1 MRCDRVLLA
10 YLLASVS
17 TSALADTQ
25 RFAVFR
31 KDINVGRV
39 VVESIEELGG
49 ETAKI
54 EFDVKDNGR
63 GPTVAEALTL
73 DASGLPMRWSITGTQ
88 TFGGKIDEKFDRT
101 GAVSTWHDSAG
112 PGSQKGEAK
121 LYVAQ
126 SASPYA
132 LQVYARA
139 ILKAGG
145 SLAVLPAGMLTMTKG
160 DTIVLKG
167 AAGDMPVTRY
177 ELAGLD
183 LTPVTMLLDKAN
195 RLIALPSPDGGV
207 VRTGLE
213 GENARLRDLAAK
225 WQGERLATIQRDT
238 AKHYPGPVRIINVR
252 LFDPTTAKLTS
263 LVSVVVNGRD
273 IVGIHPVDSAAT
285 PGETVIDGAGGTLI
299 PGMTEMHAHLSAD
312 DALLNLLAG
321 ITTVRDMGNTNSVL
335 EVLNRRI
342 ENGEI
347 AGPRIVRS
355 GFIEGKSPF
364 SANNG
369 FVVDS
374 EARALEAVRWYAAR
388 GFWQIKIYNSIDP
401 KWVPAMV
408 AEAHRLGL
416 RVAGHVPAF
425 TNADAMIAAGYDELT
440 HINQLS
446 LGWIIKPGEDTRTL
460 FRLTALGRLPA
471 LDLDSVPVQATLNTM
486 RARGIALDATLG
498 IHENLLLN
506 RDGTVAPGSVD
517 YVDHMPIGVQRDLKQ
532 AWSNPDTFGGDA
544 NARAAYA
551 KLIEV
556 ARRAN
561 AKGIF
566 LVPGTDTGGSFT
578 YHRELEIMTQL
589 GMTPGQVLARATGDM
604 AKYLGTDQRLG
615 SIERGKL
622 ADFFLVAGDPTTDLK
637 AIKSISM
644 VSKDGVFYFPA
655 EIYPRFGIRPF
666 AASPKVI
673 APDPANKGTL
683 TVSRD
688 DAPVRQGYSSQPES
702 ELHWPGGD

>member
-10 YLLASVS
+10 YLLAGIG

-31 KDINVGRV
+31 KDINVGHV
-39 VVESIEELGG
+39 VVDSTKDLSG
-49 ETAKI
+49 EVARV

-73 DASGLPMRWSITGTQ
+73 DPSGLPTRWSITGAQ
-88 TFGGKIDEKFDRT
+88 TFGGKIDEKFERT
-101 GAVSTWHDSAG
+101 GTVSTWRDSAG
-112 PGSQKGEAK
+112 PGIEKGAAK

-132 LQVYARA
+132 LQIYARA
-139 ILKAGG
+139 ILNSGG
-145 SLAVLPAGMLTMTKG
+145 RLAVLPAGTLTMTKS
-160 DTIVLKG
+160 DTLVLKS
-167 AAGDMPVTRY
+167 AAGDVPVTRY

-183 LTPVTMLLDKAN
+183 LTPVTMLLDNDN
-195 RLIALPSPDGGV
+195 RLIALPSAGGGV
-207 VRTGLE
+207 VRTGFE

-225 WQGERLATIQRDT
+225 WQGERLATIQRET
-238 AKHYPGPVRIINVR
+238 AKHYLGPVRITNVR
-252 LFDPTTAKLTS
+252 LFDPATAKLTS

-273 IVGIHPVDSAAT
+273 IVGIQAIDSTPT

-312 DALLNLLAG
+312 GALLNLLAG
-321 ITTVRDMGNTNSVL
+321 ITTVRDMGNTNTVL
-335 EVLNRRI
+335 EALNRRI
-342 ENGEI
+342 ENGEV

-374 EARALEAVRWYAAR
+374 QSRAVEAVRWYAAR

-471 LDLDSVPVQATLNTM
+471 LDLDSAPVQATLNMM
-486 RARGIALDATLG
+486 RAKRIALDATLG

-506 RDGTVAPGSVD
+506 RDGMVAPGSVD
-517 YVDHMPIGVQRDLKQ
+517 YIDHMPIGVQRDLKQ

-615 SIERGKL
+615 SVERGKL
-622 ADFFLVAGDPTTDLK
+622 ADFFLVAGDPTKDLR

-644 VSKDGVFYFPA
+644 VAKDGVFYFPA

-666 AASPKVI
+666 APSPKVI
-673 APDPANKGTL
+673 PPDPANKGTL

-688 DAPVRQGYSSQPES
+688 DGSVRQGYSSQLGS
-702 ELHWPGGD
+702 ELRREGDE

>member
-1 MRCDRVLLA
+1 MLHRHLLA
-10 YLLASVS
+10 LLLLGTS
-17 TSALADTQ
+17 TAALAETE
-25 RFAVFR
+25 RFSVFR
-31 KDINVGRV
+31 KDVNVGRV
-39 VVESIEELGG
+39 VIETTKDSGG
-49 ETAKI
+49 DAAKV

-73 DASGLPMRWSITGTQ
+73 DAGGLPSSWTITGTQ
-88 TFGGKIDEKFDRT
+88 TFGGKIDETFGRT
-101 GAVSTWHDSAG
+101 GAVSTWRDSTG
-112 PGSQKGEAK
+112 PGSARGAAK
-121 LYVAQ
+121 LYIAQ

-132 LQVYARA
+132 LQIYARA

-145 SLAVLPAGMLTMTKG
+145 SLTVLPAGTLTMTRR
-160 DTIVLKG
+160 DTMVLKG
-167 AAGDMPVTRY
+167 PSGDVPVTRY

-183 LTPVTMLLDKAN
+183 LAPETMLLDSDN
-195 RLIALPSPDGGV
+195 RLIALPSAGGGV
-207 VRTGLE
+207 VRAGFE
-213 GENARLRDLAAK
+213 GENARLRELAAK
-225 WQGERLATIQRDT
+225 WQGERLATIQRET
-238 AKHYPGPVRIINVR
+238 ARHYPGPVRITNVR
-252 LFDPTTAKLTS
+252 LFDPATAKLTGP
-263 LVSVVVNGRD
+263 VSVVVNGRS
-273 IVGIHPVDSAAT
+273 ISGIQPADSPAT
-285 PGETVIDGAGGTLI
+285 PGETVIDGGGGTLI

-312 DALLNLLAG
+312 GAMLNLLAG

-335 EVLNRRI
+335 DALDGRI
-342 ENGEI
+342 ERGEV

-374 EARALEAVRWYAAR
+374 EARAVEAVRWYAAR

-460 FRLTALGRLPA
+460 FRLTALGRLPT
-471 LDLDSVPVQATLNTM
+471 LDLDSAPVQSTLDTM
-486 RARGIALDATLG
+486 KAKGIALDATLG

-506 RDGTVAPGSVD
+506 RDGTVAPGAAD
-517 YVDHMPIGVQRDLKQ
+517 YVDHMPIGTQRDLKQ

-551 KLIEV
+551 KLIEI

-589 GMTPGQVLARATGDM
+589 GMTPGQVLARATGEM

-615 SIERGKL
+615 SIARGKL
-622 ADFFLVAGDPTTDLK
+622 ADFFLVPGDPTRDMK
-637 AIKSISM
+637 AIKSIAM
-644 VSKDGVFYFPA
+644 VAKDGVFYFPA

-666 AASPKVI
+666 APAPKVTL
-673 APDPANKGTL
+673 PDPANKGTL

-688 DAPVRQGYSSQPES
+688 DGSVRQGYDSMPEGAPI
-702 ELHWPGGD
+702 H

>member
-1 MRCDRVLLA
+1 V
-10 YLLASVS
+10 
-17 TSALADTQ
+17 
-25 RFAVFR
+25 
-31 KDINVGRV
+31 
-39 VVESIEELGG
+39 
-49 ETAKI
+49 
-54 EFDVKDNGR
+54 
-63 GPTVAEALTL
+63 
-73 DASGLPMRWSITGTQ
+73 
-88 TFGGKIDEKFDRT
+88 
-101 GAVSTWHDSAG
+101 
-112 PGSQKGEAK
+112 
-121 LYVAQ
+121 
-126 SASPYA
+126 
-132 LQVYARA
+132 
-139 ILKAGG
+139 
-145 SLAVLPAGMLTMTKG
+145 
-160 DTIVLKG
+160 
-167 AAGDMPVTRY
+167 
-177 ELAGLD
+177 
-183 LTPVTMLLDKAN
+183 
-195 RLIALPSPDGGV
+195 
-207 VRTGLE
+207 
-213 GENARLRDLAAK
+213 
-225 WQGERLATIQRDT
+225 
-238 AKHYPGPVRIINVR
+238 
-252 LFDPTTAKLTS
+252 
-263 LVSVVVNGRD
+263 
-273 IVGIHPVDSAAT
+273 T
-285 PGETVIDGAGGTLI
+285 PGETVIDGAGGTLV
-299 PGMTEMHAHLSAD
+299 PGMTEMHARLSAD
-312 DALLNLLAG
+312 GALLNLLAG

-335 EVLNRRI
+335 DALNRRI
-342 ENGEI
+342 EDGEV

-408 AEAHRLGL
+408 TEAHRLGL

-460 FRLTALGRLPA
+460 FRLTALGRLPM
-471 LDLDSVPVQATLNTM
+471 LDLDSAPVQSTLNTM
-486 RARGIALDATLG
+486 KAKGIALDATLG

-517 YVDHMPIGVQRDLKQ
+517 YVDHMPISVQRDLKQ
-532 AWSNPDTFGGDA
+532 AWSNPETFGGDA

-604 AKYLGTDQRLG
+604 AKYLGSDQRLG
-615 SIERGKL
+615 SIARGKL
-622 ADFFLVAGDPTTDLK
+622 ADFFLVPGDPTKDIK
-637 AIKSISM
+637 AIKSIAM
-644 VSKDGVFYFPA
+644 VAKEGVFYFPA
-655 EIYPRFGIRPF
+655 EIYPRFGIKPF
-666 AASPKVI
+666 AAAPKVTP
-673 APDPANKGTL
+673 PDSSNKGTL

-688 DAPVRQGYSSQPES
+688 DGSLRQGYASRADEVL
-702 ELHWPGGD
+702 EDNHVH

>member
-1 MRCDRVLLA
+1 MRFNRVLLA
-10 YLLASVS
+10 LLLVGIS
-17 TSALADTQ
+17 TAALAETE

-31 KDINVGRV
+31 KDTNIGRV
-39 VVESIEELGG
+39 VVETSGDA
-49 ETAKI
+49 AKVD
-54 EFDVKDNGR
+54 FNVKDNGR
-63 GPTVAEALTL
+63 GPTVAEALKL
-73 DASGLPMRWSITGTQ
+73 DAGGLPNAWAITGTQ
-88 TFGGKIDEKFDRT
+88 TFGGKINEVFERK
-101 GAVSTWHDSAG
+101 GNVSTWIDSAG
-112 PGSQKGEAK
+112 PGKAKGVAK
-121 LYVAQ
+121 LYIAQ

-132 LQVYARA
+132 LQIYARA

-145 SLAVLPAGMLTMTKG
+145 TLNVLPAGTLTMTKS
-160 DTIVLKG
+160 DTLVLKG
-167 AAGDMPVTRY
+167 PSGDVTVTRY

-183 LTPVTMLLDKAN
+183 LTPITLLLDDTN
-195 RLIALPSPDGGV
+195 RLIALPSASGGV
-207 VRTGLE
+207 VRAGFE
-213 GENARLRDLAAK
+213 GDNPRLRELAAK
-225 WQGERLATIQRDT
+225 WQGERLATIQRET
-238 AKHYPGPVRIINVR
+238 AKHYPGPVRITNVR
-252 LFDPTTAKLTS
+252 LFDPATAKLTGP
-263 LVSVVVNGRD
+263 VSVVVNDRD
-273 IVGIHPVDSAAT
+273 IAGIQPTDSPVT

-312 DALLNLLAG
+312 GALLNLLAG
-321 ITTVRDMGNTNSVL
+321 ITTVRDMGNSNAVL
-335 EVLNRRI
+335 DALDHRI
-342 ENGEI
+342 ESGEV

-364 SANNG
+364 NSSNG
-369 FVVDS
+369 IVIDS
-374 EARALEAVRWYAAR
+374 EARAVEAVRWYAAR

-460 FRLTALGRLPA
+460 FRLTALGRLPT
-471 LDLDSVPVQATLNTM
+471 LDLDSAPVQSTLDTM
-486 RARGIALDATLG
+486 KAKGIALDATLG

-506 RDGTVAPGSVD
+506 RDGTTAPGSVD
-517 YVDHMPIGVQRDLKQ
+517 YIDHMPIGVQRDLKQ

-551 KLIEV
+551 KLIDI

-589 GMTPGQVLARATGDM
+589 GMTPAQVLARATGDM
-604 AKYLGTDQRLG
+604 AKYIGTDQRLG
-615 SIERGKL
+615 SIARGKL
-622 ADFFLVAGDPTTDLK
+622 ADFFLVPGDPTKDLK
-637 AIKSISM
+637 AIKSIAL
-644 VSKDGVFYFPA
+644 VAKDGVFYFPA
-655 EIYPRFGIRPF
+655 EIYPRFGIKPF
-666 AASPKVI
+666 TPSPKVTP
-673 APDPANKGTL
+673 PDPKNTGTL
-683 TVSRD
+683 SVSRD
-688 DAPVRQGYSSQPES
+688 DGTVRQGYASRAE
-702 ELHWPGGD
+702 EVLADDHAH

>member
-1 MRCDRVLLA
+1 MRRNRVLFA
-10 YLLASVS
+10 FLLVGIS
-17 TSALADTQ
+17 TGALADTE

-31 KDINVGRV
+31 KDTNIGRV
-39 VVESIEELGG
+39 VVETSGDA
-49 ETAKI
+49 AKVD
-54 EFDVKDNGR
+54 FNVKDNGR

-73 DASGLPMRWSITGTQ
+73 DAGGLPTSWSITGTQ
-88 TFGGKIDEKFDRT
+88 TFGGKIDEKFGRA
-101 GAVSTWHDSAG
+101 GKLSTWRDSAG
-112 PGSQKGEAK
+112 PGSARGVPQ
-121 LYVAQ
+121 LYIAQ

-132 LQVYARA
+132 LQIYARA

-145 SLAVLPAGMLTMTKG
+145 SLTVLPAGTLTMTKS
-160 DTIVLKG
+160 DTMVLKG
-167 AAGDMPVTRY
+167 PSGDVPVTRY

-183 LTPVTMLLDKAN
+183 LTPITMLLDDAN
-195 RLIALPSPDGGV
+195 RLIALPSASGGV
-207 VRTGLE
+207 VRAGFE
-213 GENARLRDLAAK
+213 GENPRLRELAAK
-225 WQGERLATIQRDT
+225 WQGERLATIQRET
-238 AKHYPGPVRIINVR
+238 AKHYPGPVRITNVR
-252 LFDPTTAKLTS
+252 LFDPATAKLTG

-273 IVGIHPVDSAAT
+273 IAGIQPTDSPVT

-312 DALLNLLAG
+312 GALLNLLAG
-321 ITTVRDMGNTNSVL
+321 ITTVRDMGNSNAVL
-335 EVLNRRI
+335 DALDHRI
-342 ENGEI
+342 ESGEV

-364 SANNG
+364 NSSNG
-369 FVVDS
+369 IVIDS
-374 EARALEAVRWYAAR
+374 EARAVEAVRWYAAR

-425 TNADAMIAAGYDELT
+425 TSADAMIAAGYDELT

-460 FRLTALGRLPA
+460 FRLTALGRLPT
-471 LDLDSVPVQATLNTM
+471 LDLDSAPVQSTLDTM
-486 RARGIALDATLG
+486 KAKGVALDATLG

-506 RDGTVAPGSVD
+506 RDGAVAPGSID
-517 YVDHMPIGVQRDLKQ
+517 YIDHMPIGVQRDLKQ

-551 KLIEV
+551 KLIDI

-578 YHRELEIMTQL
+578 YHRELEIMTEL
-589 GMTPGQVLARATGDM
+589 GMTPAQVLARATGEM
-604 AKYLGTDQRLG
+604 AKYIGTDQRLG
-615 SIERGKL
+615 TIARGKL
-622 ADFFLVAGDPTTDLK
+622 ADFFLVPGDPTKDLK
-637 AIKSISM
+637 AIKSIAL
-644 VSKDGVFYFPA
+644 VAKDGVFYFPA
-655 EIYPRFGIRPF
+655 EIYPRFGIKPF
-666 AASPKVI
+666 AAAPKVTP
-673 APDPANKGTL
+673 PDPKNTGTL
-683 TVSRD
+683 SVSRD
-688 DAPVRQGYSSQPES
+688 DGSVRQGYASRAEDVLADDH
-702 ELHWPGGD
+702 EH

>member
-1 MRCDRVLLA
+1 MIHRHMLALLLA
-10 YLLASVS
+10 A
-17 TSALADTQ
+17 TSSSAIAETE

-39 VVESIEELGG
+39 VVETSGNA
-49 ETAKI
+49 AKI
-54 EFDVKDNGR
+54 EYDVKDNGR
-63 GPTVAEALTL
+63 GPTVAELLTL
-73 DASGLPMRWSITGTQ
+73 DAGGLPASWAITGTQ
-88 TFGGKIDEKFDRT
+88 TFGGKIDEKFGRSGTTSAWRD
-101 GAVSTWHDSAG
+101 AAG
-112 PGSQKGEAK
+112 PGTAKGPAK
-121 LYVAQ
+121 LYIAQ
-126 SASPYA
+126 SGSPYA
-132 LQVYARA
+132 LQIYARA

-145 SLAVLPAGMLTMTKG
+145 TLGVLPAGTLTMTKG
-160 DTIVLKG
+160 DTMVLKG
-167 AAGDMPVTRY
+167 ASGDVPVTRY

-183 LTPVTMLLDKAN
+183 LTPVTMLLDGAN
-195 RLIALPSPDGGV
+195 RLIALPSPGGGV
-207 VRTGLE
+207 VRAGFE
-213 GENARLRDLAAK
+213 GENARLRGLAAT
-225 WQGERLATIQRDT
+225 WQGERLATIQRET
-238 AKHYPGPVRIINVR
+238 AKHYPGPVRITNVR
-252 LFDPTTAKLTS
+252 LFDPASAMLTAPM
-263 LVSVVVNGRD
+263 SVVVNGREIAGVQPGD
-273 IVGIHPVDSAAT
+273 APAT

-299 PGMTEMHAHLSAD
+299 PGMTEMHAHISAD
-312 DALLNLLAG
+312 GALLNLLAG
-321 ITTVRDMGNTNSVL
+321 ITTVRDMGNSNSVL
-335 EVLNRRI
+335 EALDQRI
-342 ENGEI
+342 ESGEV

-374 EARALEAVRWYAAR
+374 AARAVEAVRWYAAR
-388 GFWQIKIYNSIDP
+388 GYWQIKIYNSIDP

-416 RVAGHVPAF
+416 RVSGHVPAF

-460 FRLTALGRLPA
+460 FRLTALGRLPT
-471 LDLDSVPVQATLNTM
+471 LDLDSAAVQATLDM
-486 RARGIALDATLG
+486 MKAKGIALDATLG

-551 KLIEV
+551 KLIEI
-556 ARRAN
+556 ARRAT

-589 GMTPGQVLARATGDM
+589 GMTPGQALARATGGM
-604 AKYLGTDQRLG
+604 AKYLGRDQRLG
-615 SIERGKL
+615 SIARGKL
-622 ADFFLVAGDPTTDLK
+622 ADFFLVPGDPTKDMK
-637 AIKSISM
+637 AIKSIAM
-644 VSKDGVFYFPA
+644 VAKDGVFYFPA
-655 EIYPRFGIRPF
+655 EIYPRFGITPF
-666 AASPKVI
+666 AATEILKDAFGRYHKERSGFLVVERAQRLVI
-673 APDPANKGTL
+673 LP
-683 TVSRD
+683 
-688 DAPVRQGYSSQPES
+688 
-702 ELHWPGGD
+702 